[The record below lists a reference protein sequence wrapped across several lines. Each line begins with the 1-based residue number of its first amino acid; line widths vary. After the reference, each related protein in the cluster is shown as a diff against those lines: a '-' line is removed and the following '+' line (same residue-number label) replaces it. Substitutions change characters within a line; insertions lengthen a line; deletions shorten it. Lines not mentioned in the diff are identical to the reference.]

1 MNHNKKV
8 WRNKNKMKNQKE
20 KIISMGKEIQEK
32 TERIKLK

>member
-1 MNHNKKV
+1 MSYDKKV

-32 TERIKLK
+32 TERINLK